1 MGSQCN
7 LKGAMM
13 MRSAIS
19 TLLFATVAVFC
30 VCFAQEPN
38 SYNGMGHVV
47 CAGKMMVPHT
57 APCNATHPCD
67 GKLMCAPKEQD
78 QFFTIHQENG
88 EDQIVTSG
96 KGHVLCD
103 GKVSYVLDQ
112 SGEMPYCQNL
122 DHSRGLFCGYA
133 TCDGTIDASWTI

>member
-1 MGSQCN
+1 MGIAN
-7 LKGAMM
+7 LKGAK
-13 MRSAIS
+13 MRSTVS
-19 TLLFATVAVFC
+19 SLLFTTVAVFC
-30 VCFAQEPN
+30 VCLAQQDPN
-38 SYNGMGHVV
+38 SYNGLGHVV

-57 APCNATHPCD
+57 EPCNAANPCQ

-78 QFFTIHQENG
+78 QFFTIHQDDG

-112 SGEMPYCQNL
+112 NGEMPYCQNL

-133 TCDGTIDASWTI
+133 TCEGTIDASWSV